1 MATAAPQMNVY
12 EVINT
17 SVNLF
22 WKFISPR
29 GWPQLAAMH
38 ERVKNNRR
46 VLTLQ
51 VNDQGATQI
60 LKPFFEI
67 RKSIN

>member
-1 MATAAPQMNVY
+1 MATAASQMNVY

-29 GWPQLAAMH
+29 GWRYLATMH
-38 ERVKNNRR
+38 ERVKKNRR
-46 VLTLQ
+46 VLTQ
-51 VNDQGATQI
+51 EQRSSNSRTEE
-60 LKPFFEI
+60 F
-67 RKSIN
+67 